1 MREVLRIDVP
11 TFTEARLVEAS
22 LNELI
27 PAEYSV
33 KCTDLA
39 QVEHWLRRAT
49 TVTDVAAL
57 FE

>member
-11 TFTEARLVEAS
+11 AFTEARLVEAS

-27 PAEYSV
+27 PAEYGA